1 MKIAKNCSTIML
13 SLVNDI
19 LDFGRH
25 ENKKLE
31 LNNEDI
37 NLEEFLEETIGILMF

>member
-1 MKIAKNCSTIML
+1 ML

-31 LNNEDI
+31 LNSEEF
-37 NLEEFLEETIGILMF
+37 NLEKLLEETIGIMMF